1 MANNMQ
7 QQEDDQILFLYN
19 QLMNQPFNQKEII
32 FRIEKSLYME
42 INQNPNDNLA
52 PIALMQAQTMLGN
65 YDKAKAFAY
74 KLWDKGN
81 VMIRAEKYLYIN
93 NLLNLGLMDMASSL
107 LKPCFDNLSEEI
119 KKYYPIM
126 LKFATMRGNV
136 YLLERLINNP
146 QAPEEDI
153 YKKVITA
160 YKNYNYVEHFKN
172 VQKIILKELNG
183 KLCVYDYDLENF
195 PLPQL
200 KTDLYVSAQGNE
212 LEELENG
219 LKEKLQGYYA
229 EMQIE
234 KLSNFDWKMHPVFTH
249 KALGLS

>member
-1 MANNMQ
+1 M
-7 QQEDDQILFLYN
+7 
-19 QLMNQPFNQKEII
+19 
-32 FRIEKSLYME
+32 
-42 INQNPNDNLA
+42 
-52 PIALMQAQTMLGN
+52 
-65 YDKAKAFAY
+65 
-74 KLWDKGN
+74 
-81 VMIRAEKYLYIN
+81 
-93 NLLNLGLMDMASSL
+93 
-107 LKPCFDNLSEEI
+107 
-119 KKYYPIM
+119 
-126 LKFATMRGNV
+126 
-136 YLLERLINNP
+136 
-146 QAPEEDI
+146 
-153 YKKVITA
+153 
-160 YKNYNYVEHFKN
+160 
-172 VQKIILKELNG
+172 NG